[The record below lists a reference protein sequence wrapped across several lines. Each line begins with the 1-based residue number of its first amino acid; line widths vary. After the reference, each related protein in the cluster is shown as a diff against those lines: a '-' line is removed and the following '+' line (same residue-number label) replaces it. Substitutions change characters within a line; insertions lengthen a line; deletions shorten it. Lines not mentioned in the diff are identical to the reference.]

1 MGYDDQKF
9 GSRTKLSILRDYS
22 KETRPSDPYFGK
34 KKQKASWI
42 AMGSQVIYAGGL
54 LPEGAVATKIYN
66 EGCLYKLQTGG
77 LGDLDGS
84 LIYCDKEYIGGNL
97 NWAAATL
104 VDSSE
109 GLISFGNNII
119 SPNFFYILNASDL
132 YSLTI
137 PEELLGFV
145 PFQEEF
151 QSTSVVQISD
161 QEYRLCTLCLGG
173 PFIMDEE
180 LEYSREDITN
190 LAIRPAL
197 EEYFKWFPKHLIT
210 THPISSTESIDVEF
224 PSGAYGV
231 LHWDVQQAGTSIA
244 TGGIANT
251 LLRSFED
258 AYFGNTSAANITGS
272 YYGNRAP
279 HTNLSGTSNLLLSRA
294 ATQGMVNYSTRS
306 YFDTYIAEDG
316 KKHAKFYSTKGGVAE
331 IYWGVETW
339 DFADVEFARLPEL
352 RKLCNANVKML
363 FGNLR
368 RQAKSGIPGA
378 YDYSG
383 WVTEA
388 TAEIKEVREDWM
400 KIPKASG
407 ILRGSLG

>member
-1 MGYDDQKF
+1 
-9 GSRTKLSILRDYS
+9 
-22 KETRPSDPYFGK
+22 
-34 KKQKASWI
+34 
-42 AMGSQVIYAGGL
+42 MGSQIIYAGGT
-54 LPEGAVATKIYN
+54 LPEGVVPTKIYN
-66 EGCLYKLQTGG
+66 AGCLYKLQTGG
-77 LGDLDGS
+77 LGELSGA
-84 LIYCDKEYIGGNL
+84 LLYCDKEYIGGNL
-97 NWAAATL
+97 VWSQATL
-104 VDSSE
+104 VDEAS
-109 GLISFGNNII
+109 GFISFGNSII
-119 SPNFFYILNASDL
+119 SPCFYYIMSAQDL
-132 YSLTI
+132 IDVVVPS
-137 PEELLGFV
+137 ELIGFI

-151 QSTSVVQISD
+151 QSTSLVQIPD

-173 PFIMDEE
+173 PFITDEE

-190 LAIRPAL
+190 LANRPAL
-197 EEYFKWFPKHLIT
+197 EEYFKWFPKHMVT
-210 THPISSTESIDVEF
+210 THTISSTDGIDVEF
-224 PSGAYGV
+224 PTGAYGV

-258 AYFGNTSAANITGS
+258 AYFGNCSAANITGS

-279 HTNLSGTSNLLLSRA
+279 HTNLGGVNNLLLSRA

-306 YFDTYIAEDG
+306 FFDTYTAADG

-331 IYWGVETW
+331 IYWGIETW
-339 DFADVEFARLPEL
+339 NFADVEFARLPEL
-352 RKLCNANVKML
+352 RKLCNANVKLL

-388 TAEIKEVREDWM
+388 NAEIKEVREDWM

-407 ILRGSLG
+407 VVRGSLG